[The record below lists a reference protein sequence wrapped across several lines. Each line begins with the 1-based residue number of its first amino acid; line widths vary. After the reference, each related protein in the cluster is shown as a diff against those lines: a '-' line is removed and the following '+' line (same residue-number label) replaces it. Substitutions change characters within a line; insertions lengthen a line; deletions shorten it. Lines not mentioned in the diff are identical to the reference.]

1 MQTST
6 FGLKFDSLRYD
17 VPLKIR
23 SRSSKHKKTLQTIP
37 MICPNNHLLVHKI
50 SCIHTRKGVGEWYAN
65 TNVVA
70 DRIRTKICPT
80 SSWVREDQK
89 GSLCLKTNQ
98 AKCSSFNEWQKK
110 GKQNWVLLPLSAMF
124 DKMLEYIFHCC
135 AQNYCVSS
143 SHIHVYDL
151 SWFISP
157 FLVKCLANGEIL
169 STSQLHSCSFS
180 NYWKIWWTVAV
191 TILK

>member
-17 VPLKIR
+17 MPLKIR
-23 SRSSKHKKTLQTIP
+23 SRSSKHKKTLQTIS

-80 SSWVREDQK
+80 SSWVRGDQK
-89 GSLCLKTNQ
+89 SSLYLKTNVAASKNGRKRGNKTEFCYHWVQ
-98 AKCSSFNEWQKK
+98 CLTKCWSTFFTV
-110 GKQNWVLLPLSAMF
+110 VLKITVYPLRTYKYMI
-124 DKMLEYIFHCC
+124 YH
-135 AQNYCVSS
+135 
-143 SHIHVYDL
+143 DL
-151 SWFISP
+151 CP
-157 FLVKCLANGEIL
+157 HFL
-169 STSQLHSCSFS
+169 
-180 NYWKIWWTVAV
+180 
-191 TILK
+191 